1 MFLATYSEGRKAFLV
16 TGNYHNVEVFQGIL
30 YWAKE
35 NLTREEVYKLLATVN
50 EGKTV
55 FHVAAEFSEVELFQG
70 IMILAKRNLTTGEVE
85 KRFQQQTEW
94 EGRSFI

>member
-1 MFLATYSEGRKAFLV
+1 M
-16 TGNYHNVEVFQGIL
+16 
-30 YWAKE
+30 
-35 NLTREEVYKLLATVN
+35 YKLLLATVN

-70 IMILAKRNLTTGEVE
+70 IMIVAKKNLTTGEVE
-85 KRFQQQTEW
+85 KRFQEQAEW